1 MPKQEAKKGVYTK
14 RKQRLNSWNSHPC
27 SLSISEEVSE
37 NCDAGI
43 LCLRSTPG
51 CKRRPH
57 RSINTSLSNGSKK
70 QMKLARRTSPCVA
83 CGAPIVVDTP
93 IAPLLGQNGR
103 IRLCINQPFHLRRDF
118 DLCTGIRWVHAACA
132 PATPQ
137 PCPHWVR
144 RGVCHL
150 GDNCALAHPP
160 LVDVPGCV
168 EIKILRRVR
177 AESSRRPPRHQR
189 NSCSMA
195 WRCRFLAARPSQDG
209 RVIAESPR
217 RTG

>member
-1 MPKQEAKKGVYTK
+1 
-14 RKQRLNSWNSHPC
+14 
-27 SLSISEEVSE
+27 
-37 NCDAGI
+37 
-43 LCLRSTPG
+43 
-51 CKRRPH
+51 
-57 RSINTSLSNGSKK
+57 
-70 QMKLARRTSPCVA
+70 MKLARRTSPCVA

-103 IRLCINQPFHLRRDF
+103 IR
-118 DLCTGIRWVHAACA
+118 WVHPACA

-150 GDNCALAHPP
+150 GDRCALAHPP

-177 AESSRRPPRHQR
+177 AESSSRR
-189 NSCSMA
+189 SMA
-195 WRCRFLAARPSQDG
+195 WRCRFLTARPSQDG